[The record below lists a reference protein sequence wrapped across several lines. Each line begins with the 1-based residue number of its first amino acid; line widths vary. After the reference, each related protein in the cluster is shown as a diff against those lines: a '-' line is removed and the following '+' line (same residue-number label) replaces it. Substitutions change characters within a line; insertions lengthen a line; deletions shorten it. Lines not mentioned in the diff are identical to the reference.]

1 MFEHPVKV
9 WFFLDVGWFKR
20 HTANTAHPSLQVQE
34 GSAGTLNFKLS
45 QGIKTTEKTISL
57 GEEHSETLPNGEST
71 RVSIIFKLLNLSLLV
86 RILKFIRLSQ
96 MTTKMT

>member
-1 MFEHPVKV
+1 MTSFTWGLCYRGVYLFCYGCTFIPELRVFF
-9 WFFLDVGWFKR
+9 FFLDVGWFKR

-71 RVSIIFKLLNLSLLV
+71 RVSIIFK
-86 RILKFIRLSQ
+86 
-96 MTTKMT
+96 

>member
-1 MFEHPVKV
+1 MIFI
-9 WFFLDVGWFKR
+9 FFLDVGWFKR

-57 GEEHSETLPNGEST
+57 GEEHSETLPNCEST
-71 RVSIIFKLLNLSLLV
+71 KVSIIFK
-86 RILKFIRLSQ
+86 
-96 MTTKMT
+96 